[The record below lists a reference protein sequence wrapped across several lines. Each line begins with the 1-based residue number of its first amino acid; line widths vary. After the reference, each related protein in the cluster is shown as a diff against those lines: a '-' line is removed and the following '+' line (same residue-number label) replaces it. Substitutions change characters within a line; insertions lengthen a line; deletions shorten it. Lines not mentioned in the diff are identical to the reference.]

1 MKVQIIDNYDRLSVG
16 KYQQLAAIDT
26 GDDIER
32 SVQTLE
38 ILTGLGRD
46 DLLSL
51 PVDGYTE
58 LTRHAQFLNSA
69 PALRPSVSSFIAK
82 DGTELR
88 VQSDPSKM
96 TAGQYIDY
104 QQLIG
109 EAGDHIVEVL
119 SVFLIPKGKRY
130 MDGYDIGDVQRIIR
144 DEMPVSVAMGMLG
157 SFLYRLGRSLRASLT
172 FSAWKIRQ
180 AAKREE
186 DKEKAEKMK
195 ATARQMKE
203 AVRSLRGGDGWR
215 ALTLLASVQETAGI
229 ASIE

>member
-1 MKVQIIDNYDRLSVG
+1 MKVQIINNYDRLSVG
-16 KYQQLAAIDT
+16 KYQQLAAIETD
-26 GDDIER
+26 DDIER

-46 DLLSL
+46 ELLSL

-69 PALRPSVSSFIAK
+69 PSLRPSVSSFIAK

-157 SFLYRLGRSLRASLT
+157 SFLYRLGQSLRASLT
-172 FSAWKIRQ
+172 FSAWKIR
-180 AAKREE
+180 AAARKEKDE
-186 DKEKAEKMK
+186 EKAEKMK
-195 ATARQMKE
+195 ATARKMKE

-215 ALTLLASVQETAGI
+215 ALMLLASVQETAGI